1 MELNWGQVGRKD
13 GIKLEPGG
21 QVSRDKGLQT
31 WQGMTGSGLPHT
43 SYLHHSSSQKGS
55 ERSRR
60 SQEGGLGPGPRIA
73 RQGPQAHRSVSLS
86 PLTSLVTVWIEG
98 LRIGCMALP
107 C

>member
-55 ERSRR
+55 
-60 SQEGGLGPGPRIA
+60 P
-73 RQGPQAHRSVSLS
+73 
-86 PLTSLVTVWIEG
+86 
-98 LRIGCMALP
+98 
-107 C
+107 